1 MGRASLVIEI
11 IALVVGA
18 FPFCGTW
25 ALVPAVIGL
34 ILGIVDLV
42 IKSRSGGPK
51 GTAIAGVILN
61 PLAIIA
67 VVIWWVL
74 MFSQGEMYDPQG
86 SWQQIPGQ
94 QVPGQQAPPFGF
106 PPMQPGGF
114 PSNQPAQPMQP
125 MEPMEPMQP
134 MEPLEPVQPQPQP

>member
-1 MGRASLVIEI
+1 MGIASLVIGI

-25 ALVPAVIGL
+25 ALVPAIIGL

-42 IKSRSGGPK
+42 IKSRSGKPK

-67 VVIWWVL
+67 IIIWWVL
-74 MFSQGEMYDPQG
+74 MLSQGEMYDPQG

-94 QVPGQQAPPFGF
+94 QIPGQQVPGQ
-106 PPMQPGGF
+106 PMQPME
-114 PSNQPAQPMQP
+114 PMQPMQP
-125 MEPMEPMQP
+125 MEPMEP
-134 MEPLEPVQPQPQP
+134 VQPQPQP

>member
-1 MGRASLVIEI
+1 MGIASLVIGI
-11 IALVVGA
+11 IALVFGA

-25 ALVPAVIGL
+25 VVVPAIIGL

-42 IKSRSGGPK
+42 IKTRKGGPK

-74 MFSQGEMYDPQG
+74 MFSQGEMYDPRG
-86 SWQQIPGQ
+86 PW
-94 QVPGQQAPPFGF
+94 QQAPG
-106 PPMQPGGF
+106 
-114 PSNQPAQPMQP
+114 QPMQP
-125 MEPMEPMQP
+125 MEPMQPMQP
-134 MEPLEPVQPQPQP
+134 MEPMDPVQPQPQP

>member
-1 MGRASLVIEI
+1 MGIASLVIGI

-25 ALVPAVIGL
+25 ALVPAIIGL
-34 ILGIVDLV
+34 ILGIVDLA
-42 IKSRSGGPK
+42 IKSRKGGPK

-74 MFSQGEMYDPQG
+74 MFSQGAMYDPRG
-86 SWQQIPGQ
+86 SRQQA
-94 QVPGQQAPPFGF
+94 PGQQAPP
-106 PPMQPGGF
+106 MQPSGF
-114 PSNQPAQPMQP
+114 PSNRPMQP
-125 MEPMEPMQP
+125 MEPMQPMQP
-134 MEPLEPVQPQPQP
+134 MEPVQPQPQPIQPAPSTGR